1 MKRLLIIVASLLLA
15 AESIN
20 AQEYKYEARLGW
32 TPGDILTF
40 FTIIGEDP
48 SGETSWGPLK
58 TVGIFS
64 ADFDVKLKPWLTVG
78 GKANYRHSWR
88 DQTRYLEEGVING
101 IDRTEIF
108 SVMPTVKFT
117 SMYYDTVFRVYAA
130 VGLGPGVICTED
142 NTKYYTAFQFTPGMA
157 VGNKI
162 SWYLELGLGN
172 AWCGFMTGLGWR
184 F

>member
-1 MKRLLIIVASLLLA
+1 MKLILIIFAALLFA
-15 AESIN
+15 GGSGY

-32 TPGDILTF
+32 IPGDILTF
-40 FTIIGEDP
+40 FTVLGED
-48 SGETSWGPLK
+48 GETSWGPLK

-64 ADFDVKLKPWLTVG
+64 ADFDVKMKPWLTVG

-88 DQTRYLEEGVING
+88 DQTRYLEEGVVKN
-101 IDRTEIF
+101 IDRTEVF

-117 SMYYDTVFRVYAA
+117 SMQDDTVFRVYAA
-130 VGLGPGVICTED
+130 VGLGPGIIHTED
-142 NTKYYTAFQFTPGMA
+142 YTKYYTAFQFTPGMA

-172 AWCGFMTGLGWR
+172 AWCGLITGLGWR

>member
-1 MKRLLIIVASLLLA
+1 MKRLLMILA
-15 AESIN
+15 AVLIAGGSVY

-32 TPGDILTF
+32 IPGDMLTF
-40 FTIIGEDP
+40 FTVLGE

-64 ADFDVKLKPWLTVG
+64 ADFDVKMKPWLTVG

-88 DQTRYLEEGVING
+88 DQTRYLEEGVVKD
-101 IDRTEIF
+101 IDRTEVF
-108 SVMPTVKFT
+108 SVMPTVKLT
-117 SMYYDTVFRVYAA
+117 SMHYDTVFRVYAA
-130 VGLGPGVICTED
+130 VGLGPGIIHTED
-142 NTKYYTAFQFTPGMA
+142 YTKYYTAFQFTPGMA

-162 SWYLELGLGN
+162 SWYIELGLGN
-172 AWCGFMTGLGWR
+172 AWCGLITGLGWR